1 MSCKV
6 FLNLG
11 VFWDKEHLPF
21 LTASCTWCR
30 LQRDQSWVIDDAL
43 WYLETFI
50 YNGIDVM
57 LLDLIHDIVR
67 PVA

>member
-1 MSCKV
+1 MNV
-6 FLNLG
+6 T
-11 VFWDKEHLPF
+11 EHFNWPTCDYF
-21 LTASCTWCR
+21 RVSE
-30 LQRDQSWVIDDAL
+30 RDQSWVIDDAL

-57 LLDLIHDIVR
+57 LLDLTHDNAR